1 MLLTLDWSFNFMV
14 MVVIYFDKPWNRL
27 PGTEVIPRSH
37 RNFLKEE
44 INIFPLSILN
54 YVTRRPLSGISV
66 GIGLTCMTTSFH

>member
-27 PGTEVIPRSH
+27 TGTEVSPRSH

-44 INIFPLSILN
+44 IKKIVTSPCDYNFFLN
-54 YVTRRPLSGISV
+54 GE
-66 GIGLTCMTTSFH
+66 LTKLD